1 MQQAGRTPWDVLGVT
16 EGALY
21 SEVKRAFFRRAR
33 STHPDAPEGSAE
45 AFRELQ
51 AAFETLQRLSARCEK
66 TARTFTATPYDS
78 WLSRSRPVRQWNDD
92 DPLLDDLK
100 PHGRSAAIGDF
111 SCLLSAEISRLS
123 LRAA

>member
-33 STHPDAPEGSAE
+33 STHPDAPGGSAE
-45 AFRELQ
+45 EFRELQ
-51 AAFETLQRLSARCEK
+51 AAFETLQRLAQKCERSAR
-66 TARTFTATPYDS
+66 TAKATPYDS
-78 WLSRSRPVRQWNDD
+78 WISRPQPVGQWNDD
-92 DPLLDDLK
+92 DPLLDDLR
-100 PHGRSAAIGDF
+100 PRGRSAGTGAF

-123 LRAA
+123 QQAA